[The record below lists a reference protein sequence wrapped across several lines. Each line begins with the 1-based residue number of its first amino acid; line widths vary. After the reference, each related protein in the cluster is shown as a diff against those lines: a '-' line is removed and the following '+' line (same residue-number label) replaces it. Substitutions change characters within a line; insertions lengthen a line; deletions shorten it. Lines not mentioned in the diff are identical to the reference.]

1 MQRWGRFRRGRGVPQ
16 GHAQFEQFRPRGAQF
31 RRTVQR
37 GLQPHTTGGIQ
48 VMIQLCMQPCHFEGA
63 DHAVA
68 TPRAKS
74 FPCSSW
80 RALYSRDFTV
90 FSGMCRISAI
100 CA

>member
-1 MQRWGRFRRGRGVPQ
+1 MQRWGRFRRGRPFPQ
-16 GHAQFEQFRPRGAQF
+16 GRVQFEQLRAGGPQF
-31 RRTVQR
+31 RRMVQR
-37 GLQPHTTGGIQ
+37 GLQARAPGGIQ
-48 VMIQLCMQPCHFEGA
+48 VVVQFCMQPSHFERA

-68 TPRAKS
+68 TPCAKS

-80 RALYSRDFTV
+80 RALYNRDFTV